1 MAQLTVK
8 QSVAYSGKSE
18 NTIRR
23 LIKKYSMST
32 HDNAQYFHKR
42 GGKHYIDRDF
52 LKKLYN
58 VPDGEKKK
66 TEETQLN
73 FSLVE
78 HLKEQNIELNARV
91 KELTHVVAHQSQ
103 QLANKDEQLRLLSA
117 APTEP
122 ESSNTSTYFIV
133 LMVVIAVVIGTM
145 IIGMIL
151 NS

>member
-8 QSVAYSGKSE
+8 QAVAYTGKSA

-23 LIKKYSMST
+23 LIKKYSLGT
-32 HDNAQYFHKR
+32 HENAQYFHKR
-42 GGKHYIDRDF
+42 RGKHYIDKEF

-58 VPDGEKKK
+58 LPDGERKK

-103 QLANKDEQLRLLSA
+103 QLASKDEQLRLLST
-117 APTEP
+117 APDEP
-122 ESSNTSTYFIV
+122 ESSRFSFYLIILLVISAILISVAALIV
-133 LMVVIAVVIGTM
+133 
-145 IIGMIL
+145 
-151 NS
+151 N